1 MKRPPGRARGEE
13 FKANGKLAR
22 AKQISKREY
31 KN

>member
-1 MKRPPGRARGEE
+1 MKRPPAVPGEE
-13 FKANGKLAR
+13 FKVNGKLAR